1 MLMGFARGRRGVAVR
16 IVLFPRS
23 RGIRHEVGLY
33 EPRSFERK
41 VHPIDFVSVCKVS
54 TRFGLGSL
62 ILIKSVQF
70 PYGKLRKYVK
80 TTPLI

>member
-41 VHPIDFVSVCKVS
+41 VHPIDFVSVSKVS
-54 TRFGLGSL
+54 TRFGLESL
-62 ILIKSVQF
+62 IPIKRLDNFVNMKVF
-70 PYGKLRKYVK
+70 DRLFRN
-80 TTPLI
+80 